1 MKIVYSYIPHNYV
14 EGQERFL
21 PKKIAYVLMLSV
33 LQARK
38 LYKDVELYTNPEQAK
53 FFKRLGIPFTRI
65 DTLVL
70 EHENA
75 NCPSIPKLKTYAAQT
90 QPFIHIDLDT
100 VLFEKVPIAKNRP
113 VLFAHSD
120 FGGGVDYSCLN
131 SIYTSYINPL
141 TEAKDQLPDFYTSN
155 YDHAEL
161 PNMNT
166 VVVQDVELFKNATQR
181 ALDSYY
187 KVKDI
192 IDADYMRFCLPEQ
205 AFIHLELKKLSEEY
219 AQMVRDDV
227 HTYSKRVFTA
237 VSNQGELPFSIV
249 SKTYINDKI
258 TINKVEDIF
267 KIKDYN
273 FGGVMHLLGSLK
285 DDIYIKAIVLH
296 LIVTR
301 FGGTYATNI
310 SKAYGT
316 ELDEGEELYKN
327 YTGHKFNNLL

>member
-1 MKIVYSYIPHNYV
+1 
-14 EGQERFL
+14 
-21 PKKIAYVLMLSV
+21 
-33 LQARK
+33 
-38 LYKDVELYTNPEQAK
+38 
-53 FFKRLGIPFTRI
+53 
-65 DTLVL
+65 
-70 EHENA
+70 
-75 NCPSIPKLKTYAAQT
+75 
-90 QPFIHIDLDT
+90 
-100 VLFEKVPIAKNRP
+100 
-113 VLFAHSD
+113 
-120 FGGGVDYSCLN
+120 
-131 SIYTSYINPL
+131 
-141 TEAKDQLPDFYTSN
+141 
-155 YDHAEL
+155 
-161 PNMNT
+161 MNT